1 MLHVGDTELINS
13 DQKILVNETIV
24 YMRSE
29 GTLIANPKS
38 LVSDIFQDH
47 ISAVFYQ
54 KTLKCMLTKI
64 SRNQQFYFR
73 SLSHVICQDT
83 F

>member
-1 MLHVGDTELINS
+1 MKTITLFQIMLHVGDTELINS

-38 LVSDIFQDH
+38 LVSDSF
-47 ISAVFYQ
+47 
-54 KTLKCMLTKI
+54 
-64 SRNQQFYFR
+64 
-73 SLSHVICQDT
+73 
-83 F
+83 